1 MFEQSKWFFNEFNM
15 LFKKGSIY
23 QEKAIECYAHNTEFT
38 DFIIERINAIIAS
51 KNYFSQNEY
60 FRIDAMGYTTK
71 WKSLKKIK
79 GFNPHL
85 WDLQIAVEHE
95 NDSKDWL
102 DEVIKLAHVYCP
114 LRVVIGYVPVKNRD
128 SADEKLLNYSAKA
141 LQLLQCKDNL
151 KSGEFM
157 VVLGNSGTKKP
168 DDYFNYRA
176 YVLNPETLTFE
187 NLEKYN

>member
-15 LFKKGSIY
+15 LFKEGSIY
-23 QEKAIECYAHNTEFT
+23 QKKAIECYAHNTEFT

-114 LRVVIGYVPVKNRD
+114 LRVVIGYVPMENRD
-128 SADEKLLNYSAKA
+128 TADEKLLNYSAKA